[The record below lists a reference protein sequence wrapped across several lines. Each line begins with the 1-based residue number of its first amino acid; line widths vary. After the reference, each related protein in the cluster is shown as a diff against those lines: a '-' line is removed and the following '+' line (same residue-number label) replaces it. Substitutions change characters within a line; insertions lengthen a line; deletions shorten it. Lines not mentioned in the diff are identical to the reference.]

1 MTNQPNNWVEEDRPE
16 VVEAIV
22 SGMMLSFSQ
31 KDLRRMVWDMLYDDL
46 IFQDWSELFM
56 HAEQYAPALL
66 DDFNEPSS
74 KL

>member
-22 SGMMLSFSQ
+22 SGMMQNFSQ

-46 IFQDWSELFM
+46 IFHTRLQRGRAQLS
-56 HAEQYAPALL
+56 AEWRHRAGPA
-66 DDFNEPSS
+66 
-74 KL
+74 